1 MNSVTAMR
9 TSTAVP
15 PTALVIGAVASVQL
29 GASLAK
35 GLFDDVGPGGTVLL
49 RMTFAALLLAAIW
62 RPRARGRTRADWLLA
77 AAFGLSLAG
86 MNFAFYS
93 ALERIPLGVAVTL
106 EFAGPLAVAVFG
118 SRRPL
123 DLLGRALAA
132 PPDTSGR
139 RRGITGDGR
148 VELVLHAPPDG
159 ARATLRTPR
168 GTFTGPDYL
177 LDIRVLTGAEGLARA
192 AGGSR

>member
-1 MNSVTAMR
+1 ELEAAWAR
-9 TSTAVP
+9 
-15 PTALVIGAVASVQL
+15 L
-29 GASLAK
+29 G
-35 GLFDDVGPGGTVLL
+35 T
-49 RMTFAALLLAAIW
+49 
-62 RPRARGRTRADWLLA
+62 
-77 AAFGLSLAG
+77 
-86 MNFAFYS
+86 
-93 ALERIPLGVAVTL
+93 
-106 EFAGPLAVAVFG
+106 AGPVRVSSLGELEHGRFE
-118 SRRPL
+118 RLL

-148 VELVLHAPPDG
+148 VELVLRAPPDG